1 MKRFFLIFTCLLL
14 ISCVLLTACG
24 DKNKGNDDST
34 GNKETAAQT
43 TGGNKDTD
51 ATTDGESKNEDSA
64 EGKTDEESGFES
76 ETDGETTDAES
87 AEKEDEEDDDTKDEE
102 EFVAPRFTNPL
113 TGLPTLYDITKKR
126 PVSIIVNNIDV
137 SLPQEGIS
145 QADVLYE
152 CLAEGGITRLLC
164 LITDYSKI
172 GEIGSIRSVRD
183 YYLDFVQNHDAILVH
198 AGGSPDGYAGIKE
211 RDIDNVDGV
220 NNPPPNVFYRNQERR
235 QSMGYENSLMSDGQK
250 IVSGIVYLKYR
261 TNIKDGFNS
270 PLDFVKYGT
279 SADMS
284 NGQAAEHVYIPFS
297 TYEIVDMVYNA
308 ETGLY
313 DRSQFDGVPH
323 VDSET
328 GEQLSFK
335 NIFILF
341 CDSGLVPGDDKDRIY
356 VGTTGSDTC
365 YYITDGKAI
374 EVKWSK
380 ETRDSEIVFTHLDG
394 TPLEINRGK
403 TYIAVAPQIR
413 DKVLLN
419 KAD

>member
-1 MKRFFLIFTCLLL
+1 MKNRSDSKEKMTIKVSAALL
-14 ISCVLLTACG
+14 SALLTFSMLSCSNGEPAAS
-24 DKNKGNDDST
+24 DDT
-34 GNKETAAQT
+34 LPPPVT
-43 TGGNKDTD
+43 T
-51 ATTDGESKNEDSA
+51 SSP
-64 EGKTDEESGFES
+64 
-76 ETDGETTDAES
+76 ETTLPPVVT
-87 AEKEDEEDDDTKDEE
+87 DDTTEADTTSEPE
-102 EFVAPRFTNPL
+102 DPSPEFVNPL
-113 TGLPTLYDITKKR
+113 TGLETDEEISSLRPIAIMINNLKKSCPQAGVR
-126 PVSIIVNNIDV
+126 HVDV
-137 SLPQEGIS
+137 M
-145 QADVLYE
+145 YE
-152 CLAEGGITRLLC
+152 CLAEGDITRLLC
-164 LITDYSKI
+164 LISNYDEI

-183 YYLDFVQNHDAILVH
+183 YFLDFVQNHDALLVH

-211 RDIDNVDGV
+211 RGINNLDGMIYEGS
-220 NNPPPNVFYRNQERR
+220 VFYRNQERR
-235 QSMGYENSLMSDGQK
+235 NAMGYEHSMMTDGQK
-250 IVSGIVYLKYR
+250 IVSGISNLKYR
-261 TNIKDGFNS
+261 TDVKENFNT

-297 TYEIVDMVYNA
+297 VSEKVDMVYNK
-308 ETGLY
+308 ETGEY
-313 DRSQFDGVPH
+313 DRFQFGGVPH
-323 VDSET
+323 IDSET

-374 EVKWSK
+374 EVKWK
-380 ETRDSEIVFTHLDG
+380 KDTRDSEIVFTNLDG
-394 TPLEINRGK
+394 SPLEINRGK